1 MYEEY
6 FSVDEASPVVDALK
20 FEASLYR
27 LILELA
33 EMVVYVGTIEMERL
47 EEIESGVESQD
58 GILGVAVHDL
68 LAIYTPILLVE
79 VYSLWQKVVGIEG

>member
-6 FSVDEASPVVDALK
+6 FSVDETSPVVDALK

-27 LILELA
+27 LVLELA

-47 EEIESGVESQD
+47 EEIESGVE
-58 GILGVAVHDL
+58 
-68 LAIYTPILLVE
+68 T
-79 VYSLWQKVVGIEG
+79 